1 MKVSM
6 PWFPAMIMEPRSFF
20 LSKERVY
27 RVGKEPQPT
36 NNRVRVGIIIAS
48 LIFGVAWAVIMI
60 LIGKN

>member
-1 MKVSM
+1 M
-6 PWFPAMIMEPRSFF
+6 A
-20 LSKERVY
+20 
-27 RVGKEPQPT
+27 KEPQPT